1 MVQRVGSGQLGRS
14 GGFPPASD
22 NSITASQ
29 EFEDLSLSSPRS
41 GAGGPPGPQAD
52 AAKPKGRPSALQY
65 ALGGL
70 EYLKLGPPVADEG
83 SPVFLSPVNTP
94 PISPHDETPQSKLRE
109 LEVEEEWGAA
119 EEGGRING
127 GVLKG
132 RSDGERSVSLSVSE
146 SLEKVGGG

>member
-1 MVQRVGSGQLGRS
+1 MLQRVGSGQLGRL

-22 NSITASQ
+22 SSINASQ

-41 GAGGPPGPQAD
+41 GAGGPLGLQAD

-70 EYLKLGPPVADEG
+70 EYLKLNPVVADEG

-94 PISPHDETPQSKLRE
+94 PLSPHDVTPQSKLRE
-109 LEVEEEWGAA
+109 MEVGEEGGAA

-127 GVLKG
+127 GVLMG
-132 RSDGERSVSLSVSE
+132 RTDGVRSAGLSVSE